1 MATEP
6 LRNGAAISSS
16 SSSPDFAGRLL
27 QKHAPVN
34 GHGPMI
40 EDAVDEED
48 ILHPPPSV
56 HHNMNSN
63 ETASG
68 PVLVAASETLSE
80 KAKGK
85 QAVQQDS
92 FPKAAPTA
100 GLDTKSEELFPAL
113 GGGPKPRAQGPVTT
127 AWGSK
132 KPSSVANGKINGTNG
147 HDAPSGA
154 ASSRPS
160 TPASGIL
167 TPASTNF
174 SNRVSIPQ
182 HMSMP
187 GRHSET
193 VKFAPSQLLP
203 RNELKKPLVD
213 VLRDINKRSKAT
225 VEVRPGPG
233 GVMYFEGK
241 GPVDAVRQ
249 ALKDVAKEVGSRV
262 RSGIA

>member
-1 MATEP
+1 MATES
-6 LRNGAAISSS
+6 LQKGAVISSS

-34 GHGPMI
+34 GHGPII

-48 ILHPPPSV
+48 ILHPPPSAHRDTDLKEV
-56 HHNMNSN
+56 AA
-63 ETASG
+63 E
-68 PVLVAASETLSE
+68 PVLVPASESLSE

-85 QAVQQDS
+85 QAVQQGS
-92 FPKAAPTA
+92 SPKAAAPV

-113 GGGPKPRAQGPVTT
+113 GGGPKPRAQGPVAT

-132 KPSSVANGKINGTNG
+132 KPSSVANGKANGING
-147 HDAPSGA
+147 HDTTSSA

-174 SNRVSIPQ
+174 SNRGSIPQ

-203 RNELKKPLVD
+203 RHELKKPLVD
-213 VLRDINKRSKAT
+213 VLRDINRRSKAA

-262 RSGIA
+262 RLDIA